1 MSRNQLRGAAA
12 IVGVAESDLGDV
24 GPDRY
29 PIDLAAQA
37 SVRALAE
44 AGLTTKDVDVADQAG
59 LVAALAGNDVVYSTV
74 RFLQANAD
82 QIVGAVKKAAVP
94 RLLVVGGAGSLEVA
108 PGVALID
115 TPQFPKEYFE
125 EASAGRDFLNA
136 LRKETELNWTFVSP
150 SAIFEPGE
158 RTGHFRVGKDSLLVD
173 ANGKPWISMEDFAIA
188 FLDET
193 EKPAHPRQRF
203 TVGY

>member
-1 MSRNQLRGAAA
+1 MKIAIIGATGRVGTRLIDEALRRGHQVTA
-12 IVGVAESDLGDV
+12 IA
-24 GPDRY
+24 RT
-29 PIDLAAQA
+29 A
-37 SVRALAE
+37 SKLPAR
-44 AGLTTKDVDVADQAG
+44 AGLTTKDVDVANQ
-59 LVAALAGNDVVYSTV
+59 AALSAALVGHDVAHSTV

-82 QIVGAVKKAAVP
+82 QIIGAVKQAGVP

-115 TPQFPKEYFE
+115 TPQFPKEYFD
-125 EASAGRDFLNA
+125 EASAGRNFLNA

-150 SAIFEPGE
+150 AAIFEPGE
-158 RTGHFRVGKDSLLVD
+158 RTGHFRVGKDALLVD
-173 ANGKPWISMEDFAIA
+173 ANGKPWISMEDYAIA